1 MNTEEGTRMSVGFAF
16 FPYAGVTSHNV
27 PAGCSYDVCFI
38 TQTWKD
44 STKSTGGIE
53 SNKPNGIES

>member
-1 MNTEEGTRMSVGFAF
+1 MSVGFAF
-16 FPYAGVTSHNV
+16 FPYAGVTSHHA
-27 PAGCSYDVCFI
+27 PAGCSYNVCFI

-44 STKSTGGIE
+44 NTKSTSGIE